1 MSGLKYVSLK
11 YVRSEKC
18 QSKIC
23 SPKKCQGTV
32 LAQIYVRVDR
42 DICAQN
48 LWHKCVDHKSEIC
61 CCSRIGALKICPKMK
76 KSELPISFHFSWQ
89 SVWPYCTKFRHL
101 GKILQ
106 VFGKFLTV
114 DFLFGKMFNILW
126 VKLLHFWANFHCCEW
141 PSI

>member
-48 LWHKCVDHKSEIC
+48 L
-61 CCSRIGALKICPKMK
+61 
-76 KSELPISFHFSWQ
+76 
-89 SVWPYCTKFRHL
+89 
-101 GKILQ
+101 
-106 VFGKFLTV
+106 
-114 DFLFGKMFNILW
+114 
-126 VKLLHFWANFHCCEW
+126 
-141 PSI
+141 